1 MAIFTFHLILHFAVP
16 AGVTAAFFRQHWQ
29 KAYLFMLS
37 AMLID
42 IDHILAN
49 PIFDPNRCSVGY
61 HPLHEPLVLPIY
73 FLLAGYSKTRY
84 LGIGLLIHV
93 LLDSVDCQITNGV
106 WFI

>member
-1 MAIFTFHLILHFAVP
+1 
-16 AGVTAAFFRQHWQ
+16 
-29 KAYLFMLS
+29 MLS

-73 FLLAGYSKTRY
+73 FLLVGYSKTRY